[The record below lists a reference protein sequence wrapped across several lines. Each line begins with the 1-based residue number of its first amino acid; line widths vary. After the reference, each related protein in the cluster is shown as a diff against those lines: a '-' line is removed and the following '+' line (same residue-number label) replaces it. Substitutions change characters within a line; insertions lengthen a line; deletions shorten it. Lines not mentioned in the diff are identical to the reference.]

1 MVLPVPEP
9 ILRPVGPNHGR
20 TILTMFL
27 AELIPALLAVA
38 SLNGRATVP
47 VQNAE
52 TRPQNGS
59 VTLNSSFNAFIRIA
73 CALCPLSRHDRWAV
87 IPEFSI
93 EIPSLR
99 AVRSFNSRSVL
110 PVAFPVSKP
119 LLGAVWIDDGGAV
132 FTVFLAGL
140 VPALLAAGSLNSR
153 SAVAMQNA
161 IQEPHHAAIALNPS
175 LDPVFVFFRHS

>member
-1 MVLPVPEP
+1 
-9 ILRPVGPNHGR
+9 
-20 TILTMFL
+20 
-27 AELIPALLAVA
+27 ELIPALLAVA
-38 SLNGRATVP
+38 SLNGRATVA

-119 LLGAVWIDDGGAV
+119 LLGAVWIDDGGPSSRCS
-132 FTVFLAGL
+132 LPNWYQRCSPL
-140 VPALLAAGSLNSR
+140 VLE
-153 SAVAMQNA
+153 Q
-161 IQEPHHAAIALNPS
+161 
-175 LDPVFVFFRHS
+175 PVRRRDAEC